1 MGNGYQRLI
10 ALGAGCM
17 LLASCSDNSDSD
29 GDGKVSTNERATEM
43 VRDGYLAMSPGRW
56 QTKVVF
62 TDIDVPKLSMVQRQ
76 QIIDS
81 AGKET
86 IRYSCLSKA
95 EAAKPGPDFF
105 GGAGAENCNYTRFDL
120 AGNNADMALSCKMGG
135 MGKADMELKGVFATE
150 DFSFD
155 TKVSVQLPMVGKT
168 QKITMTGTMSGKFEG
183 QCKGDE

>member
-1 MGNGYQRLI
+1 MGNVQKRLI
-10 ALGAGCM
+10 ALGVSGM
-17 LLASCSDNSDSD
+17 LLASCGDNADSN

-43 VRDGYLAMSPGRW
+43 VRDGYLSMAPGRW
-56 QTKVVF
+56 QTKVAF

-86 IRYSCLSKA
+86 TRYTCLSKA

-105 GGAGAENCNYTRFDL
+105 GGAGAENCTYTRFDL
-120 AGNNADMALSCKMGG
+120 AGNHADMALSCKMGG
-135 MGKADMELKGVFATE
+135 MGKADMDLQGVFATE

-168 QKITMTGTMSGKFEG
+168 RAITMTGTMTGKFEG
-183 QCKGDE
+183 ACKGDE